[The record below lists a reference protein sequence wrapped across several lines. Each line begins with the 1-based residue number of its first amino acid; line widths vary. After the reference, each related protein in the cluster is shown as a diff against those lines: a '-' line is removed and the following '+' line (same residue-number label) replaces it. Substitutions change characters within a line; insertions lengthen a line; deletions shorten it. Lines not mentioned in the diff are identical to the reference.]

1 MQPES
6 QTTNTEARVMQ
17 TDSHVPLFES
27 KETEMLD
34 IDQLLAN
41 MPKDEDELK
50 AVQEKHRQILQ
61 ENRDKEKARKARNHR
76 LCEHGAILEA
86 YFPQTISMD
95 SAQFSAFMQELAAGR

>member
-1 MQPES
+1 MQNES
-6 QTTNTEARVMQ
+6 QITNTGARVMQ
-17 TDSHVPLFES
+17 TDSPVPLFES
-27 KETEMLD
+27 KEAKMLD

-50 AVQEKHRQILQ
+50 AVQEKHRQILE

-86 YFPQTISMD
+86 YFPQTIPMD